1 MASNIESLVYSA
13 NEHGQR
19 TQLLSEVTKLRE
31 EHKHMP
37 LEEIYER
44 AYITVMNT

>member
-1 MASNIESLVYSA
+1 MSKIEELVMSA
-13 NEHGQR
+13 YEYGQR
-19 TQLLSEVTKLRE
+19 TELLNKVTELRE

-44 AYITVMNT
+44 AYIMVMKT